1 MKRLALLAVLLFAVL
16 PSFAD
21 SITFSTSALQDN
33 GFRSVPLGPGLDPL
47 LVPEVIVAGQQGL
60 FFDTFT
66 GPVQSFV
73 FSSTLIL
80 PGLQSTFG
88 PFTIQC
94 DFAAKCGPLYGFQV
108 PLSYKVI
115 PGTLSVTLNGVTE
128 TYDFRYQSTAPEPT
142 SLLLLGT
149 GLAGIG
155 WRKYK
160 AARR

>member
-1 MKRLALLAVLLFAVL
+1 
-16 PSFAD
+16 
-21 SITFSTSALQDN
+21 
-33 GFRSVPLGPGLDPL
+33 VPLGPGLNPIVIPQVTSVGEL
-47 LVPEVIVAGQQGL
+47 LVFETL
-60 FFDTFT
+60 T
-66 GPVQSFV
+66 GPIGTVV

-80 PGLQSTFG
+80 PGLQSTLG
-88 PFTIQC
+88 PFTIKC
-94 DFAAKCGPLYGFQV
+94 DFAEKCGPLYSFQV

-149 GLAGIG
+149 GLAGIA

-160 AARR
+160 AVRH